1 MALADLGEV
10 PPPSGWDDEDEEL
23 DGIPD
28 GGREG
33 RDRVE
38 RGGGGGEA
46 ESRER
51 ERSQPRSK
59 REREEKSEAHP

>member
-1 MALADLGEV
+1 MELADLGEV

-51 ERSQPRSK
+51 EESASFKKGER
-59 REREEKSEAHP
+59 REE